1 VLYYALLIIQ
11 LAQKGRIGTPVVLAL
26 VKAGF
31 ETTVLTRSAQSLQN
45 LPAGVQVREVD
56 YDSDE
61 SLKSALEGQHAVV
74 STVAMSAITNQKR
87 IIDAAVSV
95 GVKHFIPAEF
105 TVGTY
110 NEYNPSLRHNDA
122 A

>member
-1 VLYYALLIIQ
+1 
-11 LAQKGRIGTPVVLAL
+11 
-26 VKAGF
+26 
-31 ETTVLTRSAQSLQN
+31 
-45 LPAGVQVREVD
+45 
-56 YDSDE
+56 
-61 SLKSALEGQHAVV
+61 
-74 STVAMSAITNQKR
+74 MSAITNQKR

-110 NEYNPSLRHNDA
+110 CEYDPSLRYYDA